1 MKGSEYMSAPGLRKL
16 ASHSAIHEAA
26 IIEAQE
32 LTELLGYLLEKGDW
46 EKAEEIAFVTLEHW
60 ETRTLQHAASE
71 EEGLYKEMA
80 EESSELRDSVI
91 ALTRDHDLLRI
102 LVREIK
108 DLLNKDG
115 VGKNVLDRFQ
125 ALILIDQ
132 LHNDEEEK
140 VLPEH

>member
-1 MKGSEYMSAPGLRKL
+1 MSAPGLRKL